1 MLEIENLSYRYSGS
15 TALDR
20 LSLRLETGKVLC
32 VLGPSGCG
40 KSTLLKLISGL
51 EVPSEGHIRLGGRVI
66 ASAGRGMAPEHR
78 GVNMVFQDYA
88 LWPHMNVRKIVGY
101 GLNRLSRAARDE
113 RVDELL
119 ARLQI
124 TAYADRLP
132 GQLSGGQQQRVA
144 IARALATDPQ
154 LLLFDEP
161 LSNLDVQLRQ
171 QMRHELAE
179 LLSRLGKT
187 AIYVTHDPLEAF
199 AFGDHLMV
207 LKDGRV
213 EQFGDASALFTS
225 PASPWV
231 AALAGYDNRL
241 PAMARPAGNGHCRA
255 DIHGQA
261 IQARWQASETAPGTG
276 PVTVMIPA
284 SSVRLANGAACDEP
298 MNELQGQVLHSI
310 NEGRTWRIRVAVG
323 DARLTLNAP
332 TALPRDQIAAFEF
345 PVSETLAFP

>member
-1 MLEIENLSYRYSGS
+1 MLEIEALSYRYGGAL
-15 TALDR
+15 ALDR
-20 LSLRLETGKVLC
+20 LSLKLEAGNVLC

-40 KSTLLKLISGL
+40 KSTLLKLISGMD
-51 EVPSEGHIRLGGRVI
+51 VPCSGQITLDGRLI
-66 ASAGRGMAPEHR
+66 ASAGRGVAPEHR

-88 LWPHMNVRKIVGY
+88 LWPHMTVRKIVGY
-101 GLNRLSRAARDE
+101 GLNRLQRSARTQ

-119 ARLQI
+119 ERLQI

-171 QMRHELAE
+171 QLRHELAE
-179 LLSRLGKT
+179 LLVQLGKT

-199 AFGDHLMV
+199 AFGDQLMV

-213 EQFGDASALFTS
+213 EQLGSACELFAS

-231 AALAGYDNRL
+231 ASLAGYDNHL
-241 PAMARPAGNGHCRA
+241 PALARPTGMDHCTAEINGHA
-255 DIHGQA
+255 V
-261 IQARWQASETAPGTG
+261 QARWQAPVAPTVG
-276 PVTVMIPA
+276 PVTLMIPA
-284 SSVRLANGAACDEP
+284 SSVRLGSTLPRTEP
-298 MNELQGQVLHSI
+298 MNHLHGQVVQSI
-310 NEGRTWRIRVAVG
+310 NEGRAWRIRVAVG
-323 DARLTLNAP
+323 DARMTFTAP
-332 TALPRDQIAAFEF
+332 APLPYGSLAAFEF
-345 PVSETLAFP
+345 PVSETLAFA